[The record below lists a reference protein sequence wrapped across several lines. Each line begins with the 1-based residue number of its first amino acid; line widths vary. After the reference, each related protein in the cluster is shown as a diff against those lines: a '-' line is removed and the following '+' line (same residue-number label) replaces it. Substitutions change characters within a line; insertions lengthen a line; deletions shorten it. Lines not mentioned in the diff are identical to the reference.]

1 MRNDITP
8 SIISESRIQELKIKS
23 ANDQKYKLAFY
34 QLEKE
39 LQSLPFRTTQDLINV
54 SKLVSKIKDDF
65 NSTTLNGS
73 IFLIITVFSSFDNEL
88 TPSSLPYLNDNI
100 AVTIIKMN
108 NDEIVIDTYFKNIF
122 LKINSFLLYL

>member
-1 MRNDITP
+1 MKNDITP
-8 SIISESRIQELKIKS
+8 SVVSESMIQELKIKS

-65 NSTTLNGS
+65 N
-73 IFLIITVFSSFDNEL
+73 II
-88 TPSSLPYLNDNI
+88 
-100 AVTIIKMN
+100 
-108 NDEIVIDTYFKNIF
+108 
-122 LKINSFLLYL
+122 

>member
-1 MRNDITP
+1 MRNDITH
-8 SIISESRIQELKIKS
+8 SIISESMIQELKIKS

-65 NSTTLNGS
+65 N
-73 IFLIITVFSSFDNEL
+73 II
-88 TPSSLPYLNDNI
+88 
-100 AVTIIKMN
+100 
-108 NDEIVIDTYFKNIF
+108 
-122 LKINSFLLYL
+122 

>member
-8 SIISESRIQELKIKS
+8 SIISESMIQELKIKS

-65 NSTTLNGS
+65 N
-73 IFLIITVFSSFDNEL
+73 II
-88 TPSSLPYLNDNI
+88 
-100 AVTIIKMN
+100 
-108 NDEIVIDTYFKNIF
+108 
-122 LKINSFLLYL
+122 

>member
-1 MRNDITP
+1 MRKDITP
-8 SIISESRIQELKIKS
+8 SVISESRIQELKIKS

-65 NSTTLNGS
+65 N
-73 IFLIITVFSSFDNEL
+73 II
-88 TPSSLPYLNDNI
+88 
-100 AVTIIKMN
+100 
-108 NDEIVIDTYFKNIF
+108 
-122 LKINSFLLYL
+122 

>member
-1 MRNDITP
+1 MKNDITP
-8 SIISESRIQELKIKS
+8 SVVLESMIQELKIKS

-65 NSTTLNGS
+65 N
-73 IFLIITVFSSFDNEL
+73 II
-88 TPSSLPYLNDNI
+88 
-100 AVTIIKMN
+100 
-108 NDEIVIDTYFKNIF
+108 
-122 LKINSFLLYL
+122 

>member
-34 QLEKE
+34 QLEME

-65 NSTTLNGS
+65 N
-73 IFLIITVFSSFDNEL
+73 II
-88 TPSSLPYLNDNI
+88 
-100 AVTIIKMN
+100 
-108 NDEIVIDTYFKNIF
+108 
-122 LKINSFLLYL
+122 

>member
-65 NSTTLNGS
+65 N
-73 IFLIITVFSSFDNEL
+73 II
-88 TPSSLPYLNDNI
+88 
-100 AVTIIKMN
+100 
-108 NDEIVIDTYFKNIF
+108 
-122 LKINSFLLYL
+122 

>member
-8 SIISESRIQELKIKS
+8 SVISESRIQELKIKS

-34 QLEKE
+34 KLEKE

-65 NSTTLNGS
+65 N
-73 IFLIITVFSSFDNEL
+73 II
-88 TPSSLPYLNDNI
+88 
-100 AVTIIKMN
+100 
-108 NDEIVIDTYFKNIF
+108 
-122 LKINSFLLYL
+122 

>member
-8 SIISESRIQELKIKS
+8 SVISESRIQELKIKS

-54 SKLVSKIKDDF
+54 SKLVSKIKDNF
-65 NSTTLNGS
+65 N
-73 IFLIITVFSSFDNEL
+73 II
-88 TPSSLPYLNDNI
+88 
-100 AVTIIKMN
+100 
-108 NDEIVIDTYFKNIF
+108 
-122 LKINSFLLYL
+122 

>member
-1 MRNDITP
+1 MKNDITP
-8 SIISESRIQELKIKS
+8 SVISESRIQELKIKS

-65 NSTTLNGS
+65 N
-73 IFLIITVFSSFDNEL
+73 II
-88 TPSSLPYLNDNI
+88 
-100 AVTIIKMN
+100 
-108 NDEIVIDTYFKNIF
+108 
-122 LKINSFLLYL
+122 

>member
-8 SIISESRIQELKIKS
+8 SVISESRIQELKIKS

-65 NSTTLNGS
+65 N
-73 IFLIITVFSSFDNEL
+73 II
-88 TPSSLPYLNDNI
+88 
-100 AVTIIKMN
+100 
-108 NDEIVIDTYFKNIF
+108 
-122 LKINSFLLYL
+122 

>member
-1 MRNDITP
+1 MKNDITP
-8 SIISESRIQELKIKS
+8 SVISESRIQELKIKS

-65 NSTTLNGS
+65 NIGMS
-73 IFLIITVFSSFDNEL
+73 
-88 TPSSLPYLNDNI
+88 
-100 AVTIIKMN
+100 
-108 NDEIVIDTYFKNIF
+108 
-122 LKINSFLLYL
+122 

>member
-8 SIISESRIQELKIKS
+8 SIILESRIQELKIKS

-65 NSTTLNGS
+65 N
-73 IFLIITVFSSFDNEL
+73 II
-88 TPSSLPYLNDNI
+88 
-100 AVTIIKMN
+100 
-108 NDEIVIDTYFKNIF
+108 
-122 LKINSFLLYL
+122 